1 MTLTALALA
10 VLVGPGVWRPL
21 IPASPEEAEVSVRA
35 FRMATTPVIVEEYQ
49 RFVKAHPEWQRGR
62 VGGALAD
69 ESYLASWASPVE
81 AGPGIGTRAPATAV
95 SWFAARAYC
104 ASEGGRLP
112 TEAEWEFAASASET
126 TADAS
131 RDPVFVAQLLKWYS
145 APTPAVLPEVG
156 LGRANVWGVRD
167 LHGLVWEWVDD
178 FNASF
183 VSADARQAN
192 GGQELKYCGGG
203 AEASPGD
210 KADYAA
216 FMRSAMRSALS
227 GRSTTRML
235 GFRCVWDVAS

>member
-1 MTLTALALA
+1 M
-10 VLVGPGVWRPL
+10 
-21 IPASPEEAEVSVRA
+21 SVRA
-35 FRMATTPVIVEEYQ
+35 FRMRTVPVSVEDFR
-49 RFVKAHPEWQRGR
+49 RFVVDHPEWQRGR

-69 ESYLASWASPVE
+69 ASYLGSWASPVE
-81 AGPGIGTRAPATAV
+81 AGLDVSPRAPVTEV

-104 ASEGGRLP
+104 AAEGGRLP

-126 TADAS
+126 EADAS
-131 RDPVFVAQLLKWYS
+131 RDPAFVAQLLRWYS
-145 APTPAVLPEVG
+145 APTPPELPDVG
-156 LGRANVWGVRD
+156 LGRPNVWGVRD

-178 FNASF
+178 FNASL
-183 VSADARQAN
+183 VSTDARQAN
-192 GGQELKYCGGG
+192 GEDALKYCGGG

-235 GFRCVWDVAS
+235 GFRCVWGGTS

>member
-1 MTLTALALA
+1 MLALA
-10 VLVGPGVWRPL
+10 VVVGPGLWRPL
-21 IPASPEEAEVSVRA
+21 IPASPEEVEIAVPA
-35 FRMATTPVIVEEYQ
+35 FRLATTPVSVEEFQ
-49 RFVKAHPEWQRGR
+49 RFVVAHPEWQRGR

-69 ESYLASWASPVE
+69 ESYLASWAGPLT
-81 AGPGIGTRAPATAV
+81 AGSSLRPRAPVTEV

-104 ASEGGRLP
+104 AAEGGRLP

-126 TADAS
+126 QADAS
-131 RDPVFVAQLLKWYS
+131 RDPAFVAQLLRWYS
-145 APTPAVLPEVG
+145 APTPAALPDVG
-156 LGRANVWGVRD
+156 LGQANVWGVRD

-178 FNASF
+178 FNSSL
-183 VSADARQAN
+183 VSADPRQTN
-192 GGQELKYCGGG
+192 GGDELKYCGGG

-235 GFRCVWDVAS
+235 GFRCAWEGAS